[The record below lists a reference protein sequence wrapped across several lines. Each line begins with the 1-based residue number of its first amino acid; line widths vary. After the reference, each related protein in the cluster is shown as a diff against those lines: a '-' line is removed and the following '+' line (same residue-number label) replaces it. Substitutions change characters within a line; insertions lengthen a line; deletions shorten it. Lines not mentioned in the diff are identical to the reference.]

1 MLTQILFPSTPMKT
15 SEEHHHSTTVSGIR
29 SIIAGTDKQVCK
41 NTNKSM
47 RFESI
52 EVGKLR
58 KKHTSWLNWSKSRSK
73 YSLPAPTSVSY
84 LYTETSRYLVPA
96 QVDRDFCCWTA
107 IRRLNV
113 DLSAFTDLEVP
124 VYLFYSTISF
134 IQTIIFLL
142 GYYL

>member
-47 RFESI
+47 R
-52 EVGKLR
+52 
-58 KKHTSWLNWSKSRSK
+58 
-73 YSLPAPTSVSY
+73 
-84 LYTETSRYLVPA
+84 YLVPA

-107 IRRLNV
+107 IRRLKV